1 MKRLVEFP
9 SDTGESILFEVED
22 VGLAG
27 ETRRGLSTSAVVE
40 RAQTSFEDALE
51 KARPM
56 ASSLVG
62 KLRAIGDAAGNP
74 PDEVQVEFGIV
85 LNAEAGAVLASASAG
100 ANYKVT
106 MAAGPTARPHDHHLA
121 VVDRGHHGGVR
132 AAGGTRLPPTGLTH
146 GIPAP
151 PGSSSRPC
159 VRRRPTGHGPDASPV
174 SPLCTSGH
182 QPPQVPQ
189 ASSRL
194 PGYPRQLLDLWWCNP
209 CSVPTRT
216 LPRPDMSLNGV

>member
-9 SDTGESILFEVED
+9 SETGETVLVEVED
-22 VGLAG
+22 VGLG
-27 ETRRGLSTSAVVE
+27 SETRRGLSPAAVVV

-85 LNAEAGAVLASASAG
+85 LNAEAGAILASASAG

-106 MAAGPTARPHDHHLA
+106 MTWK
-121 VVDRGHHGGVR
+121 
-132 AAGGTRLPPTGLTH
+132 
-146 GIPAP
+146 
-151 PGSSSRPC
+151 
-159 VRRRPTGHGPDASPV
+159 RPTV
-174 SPLCTSGH
+174 
-182 QPPQVPQ
+182 
-189 ASSRL
+189 
-194 PGYPRQLLDLWWCNP
+194 
-209 CSVPTRT
+209 
-216 LPRPDMSLNGV
+216 